1 MPKAVVSKLRDD
13 GPIADMKIRNIA
25 WDVSDL
31 FESQMTIA
39 VVTVGAS

>member
-25 WDVSDL
+25 WDVGDPL
-31 FESQMTIA
+31 ESQVTIA
-39 VVTVGAS
+39 VVPVGAS